1 MCGIAGV
8 WGQGAEAV
16 PAMLES
22 IKHRGPDGGG
32 IWRHEASGVTLG
44 HRRLSILDHAGG
56 AQPFAAGD
64 DGDGGGYV
72 LVYNGEL
79 YNHPELRAELE
90 KRGHV
95 FRSSHSDT
103 ETVLHAYMEWGEE
116 APARFNGMFAL
127 AIWDKAR
134 RRLFLA
140 RDRFGEK
147 PLFWAAHKDG
157 FAFASE
163 VQALFHWPLF
173 SGRLHAAN
181 VQRYLAWGYCTADR
195 TIFEGVH
202 SLPAGSCLTLHLG
215 TGQRDIRRYWRFALE
230 PDEAISDADEP
241 RLVEELRALLVQ
253 AVQRRLASDVPLGV
267 FLSGGVDSSA
277 VLAAMSRLLP
287 AERIHAF
294 SVGFTEKSFDESAYA
309 AEVARYF
316 GVRHHI
322 RKLDLDAAQERVR
335 QLLPR
340 VGDPLGD
347 ASLLPTA
354 LLAEFTRES
363 VTVALS
369 GDGGDELFAGYD
381 PFKALTPAMWYS
393 RCMPRPLHQL
403 LRRGMNLVPSSDAN
417 MSLDF
422 KIRRFL
428 RGLSSI
434 RPLWMPVWMSPVEPA
449 EMGELF
455 ASPLPPEELYAD
467 QLATWERNRHL
478 SLPEQAQAFFV
489 EHYLSGDI
497 LVKTD
502 RASMLSS
509 LESRAVFLDNDI
521 ADFCRRLPFRF
532 KMRKGVTKYILKKAL
547 AGWLPETI
555 INRPKKGFGIPLN
568 LWLRSLPLPAFPGEQ
583 CPWMLPEGIRQ
594 RADAQQRRRGDHRLF
609 LWAWLALA
617 ESAFFHREAR
627 GR

>member
-8 WGQGAEAV
+8 WRQGAEAV
-16 PAMLES
+16 PAMLDS
-22 IKHRGPDGGG
+22 MIHRGPDGEGV
-32 IWRHEASGVTLG
+32 WRNAAGDVVLG
-44 HRRLSILDHAGG
+44 HRRLSILDHEGG
-56 AQPFAAGD
+56 AQPFAAAD
-64 DGDGGGYV
+64 DPDGGGYV

-79 YNHPELRAELE
+79 YNHPELREELE
-90 KRGHV
+90 RRGHV

-103 ETVLHAYMEWGEE
+103 ETVLRAYMEWGEN
-116 APARFNGMFAL
+116 APARFNGMFAF
-127 AIWDKAR
+127 AVWDKAR

-163 VQALFHWPLF
+163 AQALFHWPLF

-202 SLPAGSCLTLHLG
+202 SLPAGSCLTLDLA
-215 TGQRDIRRYWRFALE
+215 TGRKDIRRYWRFSLE
-230 PDEAISDADEP
+230 PDDNLRDADEP
-241 RLVEELRALLVQ
+241 RLVEELRDLLVR
-253 AVQRRLASDVPLGV
+253 AVRRRLASDVPLGL
-267 FLSGGVDSSA
+267 FLSGGVDSGA

-309 AEVARYF
+309 AAAARHF
-316 GVRHHI
+316 GVRHHT
-322 RKLDLDAAQERVR
+322 RLLNLDAARERVR
-335 QLLPR
+335 LTLPR

-354 LLAEFTRES
+354 LLAEFTRET

-381 PFKALTPAMWYS
+381 PFKALAPAMWYS

-403 LRRGMNLVPSSDAN
+403 LRRCMTFVPTSDAN

-428 RGLSSI
+428 RGLSYS
-434 RPLWMPVWMSPVEPA
+434 RPLWLPVWMSPAEPA
-449 EMGELF
+449 EMADLF
-455 ASPLPPEELYAD
+455 ETPLPPEELYAD

-532 KMRKGVTKYILKKAL
+532 KIRKGVSKYILKKAL
-547 AGWLPETI
+547 AGWLPEEI
-555 INRPKKGFGIPLN
+555 VNRPKKGFGIPLN
-568 LWLRSLPLPAFPGEQ
+568 LWLRALPAPPVPARD
-583 CPWMLPEGIRQ
+583 CPWMLPGGIRRRVEAQ
-594 RADAQQRRRGDHRLF
+594 RRRRGDHRLC
-609 LWAWLALA
+609 LWAWTALA
-617 ESAFFHREAR
+617 DSAFFRREQAR
-627 GR
+627 

>member
-1 MCGIAGV
+1 MCGIVGV
-8 WGQGAEAV
+8 WRRGAEAV

-22 IKHRGPDGGG
+22 IRHRGPDGGG
-32 IWRHEASGVTLG
+32 IWRHEASGLTLG
-44 HRRLSILDHAGG
+44 HRRLSVLDYAGG
-56 AQPFAAGD
+56 AQPFAAG
-64 DGDGGGYV
+64 GGPDGGGYV
-72 LVYNGEL
+72 IVYNGEL

-90 KRGHV
+90 RRGHV

-103 ETVLHAYMEWGEE
+103 ETVLRSYMEWGED
-116 APARFNGMFAL
+116 APVRFNGMFAF

-163 VQALFHWPLF
+163 LQALFHWPLF

-195 TIFEGVH
+195 TVFEGVH
-202 SLPAGSCLTLHLG
+202 SLPAGSCLTLDLG
-215 TGQRDIRRYWRFALE
+215 AGRRDVRRYWRFTLE
-230 PDEAISDADEP
+230 PDETLGDAAEA

-253 AVQRRLASDVPLGV
+253 AVRRRLASDVPLGL
-267 FLSGGVDSSA
+267 FLSGGVDSGA

-287 AERIHAF
+287 SDRIHAF
-294 SVGFTEKSFDESAYA
+294 SVGFTEKSFDESACA
-309 AEVARYF
+309 AGVAHFF
-316 GVRHHI
+316 GVRHHSRI
-322 RKLDLDAAQERVR
+322 LDLDEARRRVR

-354 LLAEFTRES
+354 LLAAFTREN

-381 PFKALTPAMWYS
+381 PFRALTPAMWYS
-393 RCMPRPLHQL
+393 RCMPRPLHCL
-403 LRRGMNLVPSSDAN
+403 LRRVMELAPSSDAN

-428 RGLSSI
+428 RGLSYA
-434 RPLWMPVWMSPVEPA
+434 RPLWLPVWMSPAEPV
-449 EMGELF
+449 EMGDLF

-532 KMRKGVTKYILKKAL
+532 KIRRGVTKYILKKAL
-547 AGWLPETI
+547 AGWLPESAV
-555 INRPKKGFGIPLN
+555 NRPKKGFGIPLN
-568 LWLRSLPLPAFPGEQ
+568 RWLRSLPLPPFPRER
-583 CPWMLPEGIRQ
+583 CPWMLPEGILRRAEAQ
-594 RADAQQRRRGDHRLF
+594 RRRRGDFRLF

-617 ESAFFHREAR
+617 GSAFFQRDV
-627 GR
+627 

>member
-1 MCGIAGV
+1 MCGIVGV
-8 WGQGAEAV
+8 WRRGAEAV

-22 IKHRGPDGGG
+22 IRHRGPDGGG
-32 IWRHEASGVTLG
+32 IWRHEPSGLTLG

-64 DGDGGGYV
+64 GPDGGGYV

-90 KRGHV
+90 RRGHV

-103 ETVLHAYMEWGEE
+103 ETVLRAYMEWGED
-116 APARFNGMFAL
+116 APARFNGMFAFAL
-127 AIWDKAR
+127 WDKAR

-147 PLFWAAHKDG
+147 PLFWTASGDG

-163 VQALFHWPLF
+163 LQALFHWPLF

-202 SLPAGSCLTLHLG
+202 SLPAGSCLTLDLG
-215 TGQRDIRRYWRFALE
+215 TGRRDVRRYWRFALE
-230 PDEAISDADEP
+230 PDESLDDAGEAH
-241 RLVEELRALLVQ
+241 LVEELRALLIQ
-253 AVQRRLASDVPLGV
+253 AVRRRLASDVPLGL

-277 VLAAMSRLLP
+277 ILAAMSRLLP
-287 AERIHAF
+287 PDRIHAF

-316 GVRHHI
+316 GVRHHC
-322 RKLDLDAAQERVR
+322 RTLDLDAARRRVR

-354 LLAEFTRES
+354 LLAEFTREN

-381 PFKALTPAMWYS
+381 PFRALTPAMWYS
-393 RCMPRPLHQL
+393 RCMPRPLHCL
-403 LRRGMNLVPSSDAN
+403 LRRLMAMAPSSDAN

-428 RGLSSI
+428 RGLSYA
-434 RPLWMPVWMSPVEPA
+434 RPFWLPVWMSPVEPA
-449 EMGELF
+449 EMGDLF

-467 QLATWERNRHL
+467 QLATWECNRHL

-521 ADFCRRLPFRF
+521 VDFCRRLPFRF
-532 KMRKGVTKYILKKAL
+532 KVRRGVTKYILKKTL
-547 AGWLPETI
+547 EGWLPEHVV
-555 INRPKKGFGIPLN
+555 NRPKKGFGIPLN
-568 LWLRSLPLPAFPGEQ
+568 LWLRSLPMPPFPQE
-583 CPWMLPEGIRQ
+583 CRPWQ
-594 RADAQQRRRGDHRLF
+594 RAEAQRRRRGDYRLF

-617 ESAFFHREAR
+617 GSAFFQFPPQPSPSVD
-627 GR
+627 

>member
-8 WGQGAEAV
+8 WRQGAEAL

-22 IKHRGPDGGG
+22 IRHRGPDGSG
-32 IWRHEASGVTLG
+32 IWRHEASGMSLG
-44 HRRLSILDHAGG
+44 HCRLSILDHTGG
-56 AQPFAAGD
+56 AQPFAAGED
-64 DGDGGGYV
+64 NDGGGYV

-103 ETVLHAYMEWGEE
+103 ETVLHAYMEWGED
-116 APARFNGMFAL
+116 APLRFNGMFAL
-127 AIWDKAR
+127 AIWDKQR
-134 RRLFLA
+134 NRLFLA

-147 PLFWAAHKDG
+147 PLFWAAHQNG

-163 VQALFHWPLF
+163 LQALFHWPLF

-181 VQRYLAWGYCTADR
+181 VQRYLAWGYSTADR

-202 SLPAGSCLTLHLG
+202 SLPAGCYLTLNLA
-215 TGQRDIRRYWRFALE
+215 TGQRDIRRYWRYTLE
-230 PDEAISDADEP
+230 PDEALGDADET
-241 RLVEELRALLVQ
+241 RLVEELRGLLVQ
-253 AVQRRLASDVPLGV
+253 AVQRRLASDVPLGL

-277 VLAAMSRLLP
+277 VLAAMTRLLP
-287 AERIHAF
+287 PDRIHAF
-294 SVGFTEKSFDESAYA
+294 SIGFEEQSFDESSYA
-309 AEVARYF
+309 AEVAQYF
-316 GVRHHI
+316 GIRHHI
-322 RKLDLDAAQERVR
+322 RRLELSAAQEEVR

-340 VGDPLGD
+340 TGDPLGD
-347 ASLLPTA
+347 GSLLPTA
-354 LLAEFTRES
+354 LLSRFTREA

-381 PFKALTPAMWYS
+381 PFRALLPAMWYR

-403 LRRGMNLVPSSDAN
+403 LRHIMELVPTSDAN

-428 RGLSSI
+428 RGLSYRRS
-434 RPLWMPVWMSPVEPA
+434 LWLPIWMSPVEPL
-449 EMGELF
+449 EMGDLF
-455 ASPLPPEELYAD
+455 DVPLSPEELYAD
-467 QLATWERNRHL
+467 QLTTWERNRHL

-521 ADFCRRLPFRF
+521 ADFSRRLPFRF
-532 KMRKGVTKYILKKAL
+532 KIRQGVTKYILKKAL
-547 AGWLPETI
+547 AGWLPESI

-568 LWLRSLPLPAFPGEQ
+568 LWLRSLPQPAFPQ
-583 CPWMLPEGIRQ
+583 MHCPWMHPEGIRQ
-594 RADAQQRRRGDHRLF
+594 RYMAQQRRRGDHRLF
-609 LWAWLALA
+609 LWAWMALA
-617 ESAFFHREAR
+617 DSAFFHREQHK
-627 GR
+627 